1 MNEDEAQELLA
12 TSRDKIDRI
21 DEEIIDLILER
32 TSLAKDIGTAKKVL
46 NTDIENTEREDY
58 IQEKIKKLAEKN
70 NIDENS
76 LLKIIDILMKLNK
89 QEQEKVMGGK

>member
-21 DEEIIDLILER
+21 DEEIIDLILKR

-58 IQEKIKKLAEKN
+58 IQEKIKKLAKKN
-70 NIDENS
+70 NVDESS
-76 LLKIIDILMKLNK
+76 LLKIIDILIKLNK